1 MVRLSELLNAPGIE
15 RFENISKD
23 IFVTGGKTDSRLI
36 TPGNLYFALKGQN
49 SDGHDF
55 IIQANEKQMCAA
67 VVCSGYVNSKN
78 FPVIYSR
85 NVETTLGGMSK
96 IWRSKHKAKVIGITG
111 TNGKTTTKEILAG
124 ILSEKFRIVST
135 FKNYNNQIG
144 VPLTLFSINDETEIA
159 IVELGTNHF
168 GEIEYLCDISDP
180 DLGMITNIGEGH
192 LEFFV
197 DKKGVFSEKSK
208 LFEYL
213 NIKGGKIFVN
223 TDDEYLKYW
232 NEGKITSFGFSGR
245 PDIKFEEIKTNEKGF
260 PEFNFKGYSAVLNI
274 PGRLNLKNALAAAS
288 IAYELGVTPEEISIA
303 LRSYKPSDKR
313 YELSEYGNSQ
323 VILDCYN
330 ANPTSMENFLNDISS
345 MGKDFTVIL
354 GDMLELGATSA
365 RSHLRIAELAESL
378 GFSQVLLYGIEM
390 GSAYSAGKFSGSVQ
404 YFDTFDKLKK
414 RFTEISEQGTRIAV
428 KGSRGMKLEK
438 LMEE

>member
-1 MVRLSELLNAPGIE
+1 MVKLSELLNAPGIE
-15 RFENISKD
+15 KFENIDKD
-23 IFVTGGKTDSRLI
+23 IFVTGGKTDSRMI
-36 TPGNLYFALKGQN
+36 IPGDLYFALRGQN

-55 IIQANEKQMCAA
+55 IFQTYEKRMCAA
-67 VVCSGYVNSKN
+67 VVGSGYVNSNN
-78 FPVIYSR
+78 FPVIYSE
-85 NVETTLGGMSK
+85 NVEKTLGGMSK

-124 ILSEKFRIVST
+124 ILSEKFKIVST

-168 GEIEYLCDISDP
+168 GEIEYLSEISDP
-180 DLGMITNIGEGH
+180 DMGMITNIGEGH
-192 LEFFV
+192 LEFFQ
-197 DKKGVFSEKSK
+197 DKKGVFSEKKK

-223 TDDEYLKYW
+223 IDDEYLKYW
-232 NEGKITSFGFSGR
+232 NEGKITTLGFSGI
-245 PDIKFEEIKTNEKGF
+245 PDIKFEDIKINESGF
-260 PEFNFKGYSAVLNI
+260 PEFKFKGSATIFNV

-288 IAYELGVTPEEISIA
+288 IAYELGITPEEISAA
-303 LRSYKPSDKR
+303 LGLYTPADKR
-313 YELSEYGNSQ
+313 YEFVKCGNSQ

-330 ANPTSMENFLNDISS
+330 ANPTSMENFLIDVSS
-345 MGKDFTVIL
+345 IGHDFTVIL
-354 GDMLELGATSA
+354 GDMLELGTTSQD
-365 RSHLRIAELAESL
+365 SHLRIIRLAESL
-378 GFSQVLLYGIEM
+378 GFSEVLLYGNEM
-390 GSAYSAGKFSGSVQ
+390 RSAFGRGKHSSSVLH
-404 YFDTFDKLKK
+404 YDSFDKLKAK
-414 RFTEISEQGTRIAV
+414 FMEVSEKGTRVAV